1 MTNLADISRI
11 NLAYQLKDGQKIY
24 IPSIHDDEELPT
36 IQNDAGNNILIPDT
50 PTTSNLINI
59 NTASQLE
66 LESLSG
72 IGTSTATKIIEYRNK
87 NGDFQQIEDI
97 MKVNGIGEAKFDL
110 IKDYICV

>member
-24 IPSIHDDEELPT
+24 IPSIHDAEELPT
-36 IQNDAGNNILIPDT
+36 IQNDAGNNILIPDIS
-50 PTTSNLINI
+50 TTSNLINI

-110 IKDYICV
+110 IKNYICV